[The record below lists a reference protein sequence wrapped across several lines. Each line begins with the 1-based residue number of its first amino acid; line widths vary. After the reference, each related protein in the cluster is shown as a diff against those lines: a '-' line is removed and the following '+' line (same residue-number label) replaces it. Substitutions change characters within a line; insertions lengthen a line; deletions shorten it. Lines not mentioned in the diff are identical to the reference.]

1 MNRINYQ
8 KELDKILDNPQNEGK
23 KLFLHSCCAPCSS
36 YVLTYLST
44 FFDITVFYYNP
55 NIMNDDEY
63 LHRVKEQIRLIE
75 ALNAEGIPK
84 YPIKIIEGD
93 HDVENF
99 LKVSCG
105 LEDAPEGGA
114 RCAKCFKLRL
124 QKTLEIAAKN
134 NADFFG
140 TTLTISPLKNPEVIN
155 GIGFEL
161 EKSFQKRE
169 DKDLGNTNED
179 KEIESKFEDKDIE
192 SDNHVRYL
200 PSDFKKKDGYKTS
213 IELSRKYDLYRQDFC
228 GCDFSK
234 QQSEIAQ

>member
-23 KLFLHSCCAPCSS
+23 KLLLHSCCAPCSS

-55 NIMNDDEY
+55 NIMNDEEY
-63 LHRVKEQIRLIE
+63 IHRVKEQIRLIE

-161 EKSFQKRE
+161 EKSFY
-169 DKDLGNTNED
+169 KDSINLT
-179 KEIESKFEDKDIE
+179 EDKDIE